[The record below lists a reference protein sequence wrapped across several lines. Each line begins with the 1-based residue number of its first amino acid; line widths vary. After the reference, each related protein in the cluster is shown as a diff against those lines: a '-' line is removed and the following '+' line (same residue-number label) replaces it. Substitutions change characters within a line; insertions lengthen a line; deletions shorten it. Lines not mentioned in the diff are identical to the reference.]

1 MKQAALRAQ
10 IRQLCCFGL
19 PAASLMPR
27 LLPLVRRLVPAD
39 SAGFFWVDSVGDM
52 QNLFAE
58 RMLSSEKMQ
67 LYFERFYDSDRQGEL
82 PSFRKQFLSRAV
94 AAEGVTS
101 SSADAALQRTAYYN
115 EILRDLDAHHV
126 LYGVVRE
133 HGAALGQISLYRA
146 RKANA
151 FDAKDRADLA
161 SVLRYIAHAVAV
173 PAGIAEPKPS
183 NGSGE
188 PTTARISQHVDTDD
202 EAVAIFRGD
211 GTVVHASELAK
222 RLLIQ
227 AADGEFSPSR
237 LRASNDAVARLA
249 NELVNLLNAV
259 GNAPPLIVRD
269 TRWGRLQVRAYRLDE
284 GRERLNADTPIAI
297 RVVRQESMLLRFA
310 EAMRAVGLPPQQQEI
325 ATLLAHGKTNLEI
338 GEALGVSTN
347 TVSYHVKQLFARLDA
362 HSRDD
367 VVARILDR
375 DGARNIRA

>member
-19 PAASLMPR
+19 PAGALMPR

-39 SAGFFWVDSVGDM
+39 SAGFFWVDSAGDM

-58 RMLSSEKMQ
+58 RMLSSEKMR
-67 LYFERFYDSDRQGEL
+67 LYFERFYDDGQSAGA

-101 SSADAALQRTAYYN
+101 GSADAALQRSAYYN

-146 RKANA
+146 RKASA

-173 PAGIAEPKPS
+173 PAGVAEPKS
-183 NGSGE
+183 SSGSID
-188 PTTARISQHVDTDD
+188 TTAPRISQHIDTDD

-211 GTVVHASELAK
+211 GTMVHASELAK

-237 LRASNDAVARLA
+237 LRASNDAVTALV
-249 NELVNLLNAV
+249 NELVHLLNGV
-259 GNAPPLIVRD
+259 GNTPPLLVRD
-269 TRWGRLQVRAYRLDE
+269 TRWGRMQARAYRLDE
-284 GRERLNADTPIAI
+284 GQDRLSADTPIAI

-325 ATLLAHGKTNLEI
+325 ATSLAHGKTNLEI
-338 GEALGVSTN
+338 AETLGVSAN

-367 VVARILDR
+367 VVARILDA
-375 DGARNIRA
+375 DGARSIRT